1 MGQLGAGVKRFFLST
16 VGSLVALAV
25 ASPLNAADLARSV
38 VPPVYGFGWAG
49 WYVGGHL
56 GYAFGSSDWTATSAS
71 GVATGNT
78 DLTNSYDTFKGSGS
92 FFGGLQGGYNVV
104 LPSRV
109 LLGIEADASFPNTIA
124 GNSVGTAT
132 PGGVA
137 SYGETLLS
145 FGTARG
151 RLGYVL
157 DNNWLLYGTG
167 GFAWSYDQID
177 RTQLSGGAIPAGT
190 DQHSYL
196 WRLGWAAG
204 AGVEVPFAPHWSA
217 RFEYLYSGFDRSS
230 RAIGPD
236 VFNSD
241 LSLHQVRLGL
251 NYNLSDNVPAS
262 GAALV
267 TKAPAW
273 PTETNWAIHG
283 QSTFVEQYAAPFKAP
298 YSGPNSLTPNIGR
311 ETWDATAY
319 LGLRLWEGAEAW
331 FNPEVD
337 QGFGLSNTLGV
348 AGFLS
353 GEAYKKGANYPYAR
367 VQRAFVRQTINLGG
381 ETQKVDE
388 GINQFAGSQSA
399 NRIVL
404 TVGKFSVGD
413 IFDTNKYAH
422 DARSDFLNWSVIDA
436 GTFDYAA
443 DAWGYTLGAAAEWY
457 QGNWTVRGGMF
468 DLSVV
473 PNSTDLD
480 PDFSQFQWVGEI
492 EHRHELWGQPGKVAI
507 TGFLSRARMGN
518 FQDAINLANLTG
530 TPADIAAVRQYQSRG
545 GVSLNVEQQIVP
557 DVGFFARAGWA
568 DGNVEPYAFTDID
581 RTVSGGLSV
590 SGNKWGRPDD
600 TFGLAGVVNMITK
613 EHQEFL
619 NAGGLGILV
628 GDGQLP
634 HPGPEQILE
643 TYYSLPMSFFKLTFD
658 YQLVVNPG
666 YNRDRGPVSVFATRV
681 HTQF

>member
-1 MGQLGAGVKRFFLST
+1 
-16 VGSLVALAV
+16 LVSARHAH
-25 ASPLNAADLARSV
+25 AADLWNPPAA
-38 VPPVYGFGWAG
+38 VPNWGWAG
-49 WYVGGHL
+49 WYVGGHF
-56 GYAFGSSDWTATSAS
+56 GYAAGASDWTAASAGGTSA
-71 GVATGNT
+71 GRIDVFNT
-78 DLTNSYDTFKGSGS
+78 FDTFKGTGS
-92 FFGGLQGGYNVV
+92 YFGGLQGGYNVV

-109 LLGIEADASFPNTIA
+109 LLGVEADLSFPSMIS
-124 GNSVGTAT
+124 GNAVGVT
-132 PGGVA
+132 PSGGAVN
-137 SYGETLLS
+137 YGDTVLS

-157 DNNWLLYGTG
+157 NNNWLLYGTG
-167 GFAWSYDQID
+167 GFAWSYDQIE
-177 RTQLSGGAIPAGT
+177 RTQLGGGALPAGT
-190 DQHSYL
+190 DLSANV

-204 AGVEVPFAPHWSA
+204 AGVDVPFAPHWSA
-217 RFEYLYSGFDRSS
+217 RLEYLYTGFGRTSK
-230 RAIGPD
+230 IVGPD

-251 NYNLSDNVPAS
+251 NYALSDTAPANK
-262 GAALV
+262 LV

-273 PTETNWAIHG
+273 PTESNWSIHG
-283 QSTFVEQYAAPFKAP
+283 QSTFVEQYAAPFRAP
-298 YSGPNSLTPNIGR
+298 YSGPNSFQPNIGR

-319 LGLRLWEGAEAW
+319 VGLRLWEGAEAW

-337 QGFGLSNTLGV
+337 QGFGLSNTLGI
-348 AGFLS
+348 AGFTS
-353 GEAYKKGANYPYAR
+353 GEAYKKGATYPYAR

-388 GINQFAGSQSA
+388 NLNQFAGSQSA
-399 NRIVL
+399 NRVIV

-422 DARSDFLNWSVIDA
+422 DPRSDFLNWSLIDT

-457 QGNWTVRGGMF
+457 QGNWTVRGGVF

-480 PDFSQFQWVGEI
+480 PHFGQFQWVGEI
-492 EHRHELWGQPGKVAI
+492 EHRHELWGQPGKVAV

-518 FQDAINLANLTG
+518 FQDAIALANLTG
-530 TPADIAAVRQYQSRG
+530 QPADIAAVRQYRGRG
-545 GVSLNVEQQIVP
+545 GVSLNLEQQLIP

-568 DGNVEPYAFTDID
+568 NGDVEPYAFTDID
-581 RTVSGGLSV
+581 RTIAAGLSIN
-590 SGNKWGRPDD
+590 GNKWGRPGD
-600 TFGLAGVVNMITK
+600 TFGLAGVVNAITK
-613 EHQEFL
+613 EHQAFL

-634 HPGPEQILE
+634 HPGSEQILE
-643 TYYSLPMSFFKLTFD
+643 TYYSLPMSFFKLTLD
-658 YQLVVNPG
+658 YQLIVNPG